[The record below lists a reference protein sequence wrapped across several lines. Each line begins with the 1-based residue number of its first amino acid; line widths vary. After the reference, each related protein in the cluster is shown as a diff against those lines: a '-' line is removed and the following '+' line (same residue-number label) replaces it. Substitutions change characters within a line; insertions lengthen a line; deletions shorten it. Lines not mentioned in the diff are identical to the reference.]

1 MLAPLPPARP
11 CPRPCGPGSELGV
24 CHCPWRVGGAR
35 CPFTTCPGLSA
46 VLGGRQCGAGPA
58 PRGVASKSRALPPVS
73 TCSLLARCEA
83 ASPEERP
90 LLWGQGG
97 GGRGGQP
104 PPECPSRLWGVPRGE
119 SSAGLRFTALS
130 CNKAT
135 ELSPGLRVGVSLTW
149 SVCGELRRGL
159 VGLGAQSAQLVGD
172 ADRLV
177 GRGWLCLWARI
188 PTDLD
193 SPAANGASSVTAPVQ
208 GWVPPGSGTWLRSAG
223 GTGVPTPGPRT
234 GSSDWQ
240 KVTAGWTLWSCWR
253 QTVEL
258 TEANV

>member
-1 MLAPLPPARP
+1 MAPALSWGCVTVRGGWGEPAVRSRLAQASLPSWEDASAVQGLRP
-11 CPRPCGPGSELGV
+11 VGSRLRVGPYLPRPHVPSSLGV
-24 CHCPWRVGGAR
+24 RQHPLRKGR
-35 CPFTTCPGLSA
+35 CSG
-46 VLGGRQCGAGPA
+46 
-58 PRGVASKSRALPPVS
+58 
-73 TCSLLARCEA
+73 
-83 ASPEERP
+83 
-90 LLWGQGG
+90 GQGG